1 MKNIFIPIL
10 ITLFAFSSCKKEE
23 TEVVPVR
30 DIQEK
35 SIDDNQSLE
44 DFLSTHYYNYDDFLD
59 PNYNQEIIFDSI
71 SGENASKTPLLNQ
84 VKKEVISVRTTD
96 DTFVD
101 HTLYYLIAREGT
113 GLNPSEVDSTYL
125 SYEGVLLNGFS
136 FDSST
141 TPVWFDLTQVVQG
154 FREGAPKFR
163 AGDFS
168 LNDDNSVNFFGY
180 GQGAIFFPSG
190 LGYFNQAAGTIPAY
204 SPLIFKVNMYLVNQ
218 TDHDGDGI
226 LSADEYDNDGDG
238 LPDDSDG
245 DGIADYLDAD

>member
-1 MKNIFIPIL
+1 M
-10 ITLFAFSSCKKEE
+10 
-23 TEVVPVR
+23 
-30 DIQEK
+30 
-35 SIDDNQSLE
+35 
-44 DFLSTHYYNYDDFLD
+44 
-59 PNYNQEIIFDSI
+59 
-71 SGENASKTPLLNQ
+71 
-84 VKKEVISVRTTD
+84 
-96 DTFVD
+96 
-101 HTLYYLIAREGT
+101 
-113 GLNPSEVDSTYL
+113 
-125 SYEGVLLNGFS
+125 NGFS